1 MRLRELFESLT
12 RQQRSALI
20 AVIVL
25 NAVVF
30 IAAFILL
37 SGETPPEPLIWPD
50 IGAPCEAYA
59 AASFRQHNVAA
70 SVTIT
75 REAMLVAING
85 PSTQAWDVFSAT
97 ARIAALGCGPY
108 NLVRVD
114 VPDPDGRPNVRLIY
128 ELTGPE
134 LQLWLD
140 GKSSD
145 VELAQRM
152 RRQVYQ
158 TAPPVTPTP

>member
-1 MRLRELFESLT
+1 MRLKAFFESLT
-12 RQQRSALI
+12 REQRIL
-20 AVIVL
+20 V
-25 NAVVF
+25 
-30 IAAFILL
+30 AAFVAINAFIFIVAVLLL
-37 SGETPPEPLIWPD
+37 SGDTPPEPLVWPD
-50 IGAPCEAYA
+50 VGAPCEAYA
-59 AASFRQHNVAA
+59 AASFRQQNVAA

-75 REAMLVAING
+75 RAAMFVTIDG
-85 PSTQAWDVFSAT
+85 PSTQAWDVFSTT
-97 ARIAALGCGPY
+97 ARLATVGCGPY

-134 LQLWLD
+134 LQAWLD

-145 VELAQRM
+145 VDLAERM

-158 TAPPVTPTP
+158 TAPSLTPTP

>member
-1 MRLRELFESLT
+1 MQLKAFFESLT
-12 RQQRSALI
+12 REQRILVAGFVAI
-20 AVIVL
+20 
-25 NAVVF
+25 N
-30 IAAFILL
+30 AFIFIVAILLL
-37 SGETPPEPLIWPD
+37 SGDTPPEPLVWPD
-50 IGAPCEAYA
+50 VGAPCEAYA
-59 AASFRQHNVAA
+59 AASFRQQNVAA

-75 REAMLVAING
+75 RAAMFVIIDG
-85 PSTQAWDVFSAT
+85 PSTQAWDVFSTT
-97 ARIAALGCGPY
+97 ARLATVGCGPY

-134 LQLWLD
+134 LQAWLD

-145 VELAQRM
+145 VDLAERM

-158 TAPPVTPTP
+158 TAPQVTLTP

>member
-12 RQQRSALI
+12 RQQRIALI
-20 AVIVL
+20 AVIAV

-50 IGAPCEAYA
+50 TGAPCEAYA
-59 AASFRQHNVAA
+59 ATSFRQQNVAA

-75 REAMLVAING
+75 REAMLVTIDG

-97 ARIAALGCGPY
+97 ARIATLGCGPY

-158 TAPPVTPTP
+158 TAPSVTPTP

>member
-1 MRLRELFESLT
+1 MRLKELFDALT
-12 RQQRSALI
+12 RQQRIALI
-20 AVIVL
+20 AVSVM
-25 NAVVF
+25 NAFIF

-37 SGETPPEPLIWPD
+37 FRETPPEPLIWPD
-50 IGAPCEAYA
+50 VGAPCEAYA
-59 AASFRQHNVAA
+59 AASFRQLNVAA

-75 REAMLVAING
+75 REAMFVTIDG

-97 ARIAALGCGPY
+97 ARIANLGCGPY

-114 VPDPDGRPNVRLIY
+114 VPDPDGRPNVRLTY

-140 GKSSD
+140 SKSSD
-145 VELAQRM
+145 VELAERM

-158 TAPPVTPTP
+158 TAPLVTPTP

>member
-12 RQQRSALI
+12 RQQRVALI
-20 AVIVL
+20 AVCAMNVVIFIV
-25 NAVVF
+25 
-30 IAAFILL
+30 AFILL
-37 SGETPPEPLIWPD
+37 FSGTPPAPLIWPD
-50 IGAPCEAYA
+50 TGAPCEAYA
-59 AASFRQHNVAA
+59 AASFRQQNVAA

-75 REAMLVAING
+75 RAAMLVTIAG
-85 PSTQAWDVFSAT
+85 PSTQAWDVFSTT
-97 ARIAALGCGPY
+97 ARLAALGCGPY

-128 ELTGPE
+128 ELTGLE
-134 LQLWLD
+134 LQAWLD

-145 VELAQRM
+145 VDLAERM

-158 TAPPVTPTP
+158 TAPVFTPTP

>member
-1 MRLRELFESLT
+1 MRLKELFESLT
-12 RQQRSALI
+12 REQRI
-20 AVIVL
+20 AIIGVIAM
-25 NAVVF
+25 NAF
-30 IAAFILL
+30 IFIIAFILL
-37 SGETPPEPLIWPD
+37 SGDTPPEPLVWPD
-50 IGAPCEAYA
+50 LGAPCEAYA
-59 AASFRQHNVAA
+59 ASSFRQQNVAA

-75 REAMLVAING
+75 REAMFITIDG
-85 PSTQAWDVFSAT
+85 PSTQAWDVFSTT
-97 ARIAALGCGPY
+97 ARLATVGCGPY

-134 LQLWLD
+134 LQAWLD

-145 VELAQRM
+145 VDLAERM

-158 TAPPVTPTP
+158 TAPQSTPTP